1 MLEQKNWKAKLDNF
15 LLVYRT
21 TPQSATGMSPAQMM
35 FQQRSNNGI
44 LSIQQTT
51 SQSSTEQHHK
61 KYNNNKAYA
70 NPHHRTKIINFN
82 EGEKVLV
89 KNISKSKKLFYQL
102 QPYTVIENYPHSFL
116 FYLLLYQKMPSF
128 FNKLVW
134 ENIFTSVSAGAI
146 LSVIW
151 YIWWP
156 SVQIWISRWIKISK
170 SKLLNPHF
178 NVKIHIPKF
187 YLHEAKVFHVYQLYL
202 IV

>member
-1 MLEQKNWKAKLDNF
+1 MLEQKNLNAELDNF
-15 LLVYRT
+15 LLMYRT
-21 TPQSATGMSPAQMM
+21 TPQSATGMSPGQM

-61 KYNNNKAYA
+61 KFNNNKAYA

-102 QPYTVIENYPHSFL
+102 QPYTVTANHPHSFL

-128 FNKLVW
+128 FNKLV
-134 ENIFTSVSAGAI
+134 
-146 LSVIW
+146 
-151 YIWWP
+151 
-156 SVQIWISRWIKISK
+156 
-170 SKLLNPHF
+170 
-178 NVKIHIPKF
+178 
-187 YLHEAKVFHVYQLYL
+187 
-202 IV
+202 